1 MLFIATHVQAS
12 VICVMRD
19 GRSDPVTWTPL
30 ASWMASGSRTESNH
44 GSPCHS
50 HLATHILPL
59 TSCHSHLAL
68 PRMQA
73 FPSFKEGLYRNACVK
88 RVKAGNPGALGSA
101 SVDSSVSSVV
111 HKQLPVSESFEANSP
126 SGVGGGHGAIATV
139 ASVKAV
145 LEGVESMK
153 LDSRGDGSAKERS
166 RKGVL
171 DDPTSHS
178 GKEFSSSSSPA
189 SPLELPMIR
198 A

>member
-1 MLFIATHVQAS
+1 MFINVIHRHTCAS
-12 VICVMRD
+12 FCNMCDEGWEVRSCHLDPPGIMD
-19 GRSDPVTWTPL
+19 GLRLSNRVE
-30 ASWMASGSRTESNH
+30 SWFT
-44 GSPCHS
+44 
-50 HLATHILPL
+50 LPL